1 MSAINPVEARD
12 HDTVHCRKCKQR
24 PLLGSNRE
32 ETACV
37 LKPAVDMKLLRQ
49 LSRNKGSMVKAS
61 VRMGDPVKWAWAID
75 VSGLV
80 DYITGLCEEV
90 IEMAVFGPYSIP
102 EDNS

>member
-1 MSAINPVEARD
+1 
-12 HDTVHCRKCKQR
+12 
-24 PLLGSNRE
+24 
-32 ETACV
+32 
-37 LKPAVDMKLLRQ
+37 
-49 LSRNKGSMVKAS
+49 MVKAS

>member
-1 MSAINPVEARD
+1 
-12 HDTVHCRKCKQR
+12 
-24 PLLGSNRE
+24 
-32 ETACV
+32 
-37 LKPAVDMKLLRQ
+37 MKLLRQ